1 MNIVLVVLLAVAGIV
16 LLLLEVFLLPGFGI
30 AGIAGFL
37 SLAGAVIAAYLRI
50 SILAGRITLACSLL
64 ATALAVYAFL
74 RGRALQRM
82 SLDTSIDSKVELADP
97 GKKIEN
103 LEREASAMSRKEDR
117 RIESET
123 QDIADPQL

>member
-1 MNIVLVVLLAVAGIV
+1 MNILLVVLLAVAGIV

-30 AGIAGFL
+30 AGIAGLL
-37 SLAGAVIAAYLRI
+37 SLVGAVVAAYLKI
-50 SILAGRITLACSLL
+50 SVLAGRITLAGSLL

-103 LEREASAMSRKEDR
+103 LEREASAISKKEDR

-123 QDIADPQL
+123 QDVADPQL

>member
-1 MNIVLVVLLAVAGIV
+1 MNIILVVLLAVAGII

-37 SLAGAVIAAYLRI
+37 SLAGAVVAAYLRI
-50 SILAGRITLACSLL
+50 SVLAGRITLGGSLL
-64 ATALAVYAFL
+64 ATALAVYAFV

-103 LEREASAMSRKEDR
+103 LEREASAMSKKEDR
-117 RIESET
+117 RIDSET
-123 QDIADPQL
+123 QDLADPQL

>member
-1 MNIVLVVLLAVAGIV
+1 MNILLVVLLAVAGIV

-30 AGIAGFL
+30 AGIAGLL
-37 SLAGAVIAAYLRI
+37 SLVGAVVAAYLKI
-50 SILAGRITLACSLL
+50 SVLAGRITLAGSLL

-82 SLDTSIDSKVELADP
+82 SLDTSIDSKVELAEP
-97 GKKIEN
+97 GKKIGN
-103 LEREASAMSRKEDR
+103 LEREASAMSKKEDR

-123 QDIADPQL
+123 QDVADPQL

>member
-1 MNIVLVVLLAVAGIV
+1 MNIILVVLLAAAGII

-50 SILAGRITLACSLL
+50 SVLAGRITLGASLL
-64 ATALAVYAFL
+64 ATALAVYAFV

-103 LEREASAMSRKEDR
+103 LEREASAMSKKEDR
-117 RIESET
+117 RIDSET
-123 QDIADPQL
+123 QDLADPQL

>member
-1 MNIVLVVLLAVAGIV
+1 MNILLVVLLAVAGIV

-37 SLAGAVIAAYLRI
+37 SLAGAVVAAYLRI
-50 SILAGRITLACSLL
+50 SVLAGRITLAGSLL

-103 LEREASAMSRKEDR
+103 LEREASAMSKKEDR

-123 QDIADPQL
+123 QDVADPQL

>member
-1 MNIVLVVLLAVAGIV
+1 MNIILVVLLAVAGII

-37 SLAGAVIAAYLRI
+37 SLAGAVVAAYLRI
-50 SILAGRITLACSLL
+50 SVLAGRITLGASLL
-64 ATALAVYAFL
+64 ATALAVYAFV

-103 LEREASAMSRKEDR
+103 LEREASAMSKKEDR
-117 RIESET
+117 RIDSET
-123 QDIADPQL
+123 QDLADPQL

>member
-1 MNIVLVVLLAVAGIV
+1 MNIILVVLLAVAGII

-50 SILAGRITLACSLL
+50 SVLAGRITLGASLL
-64 ATALAVYAFL
+64 ATALAVYAFV

-103 LEREASAMSRKEDR
+103 LEREASAMSKKEDR
-117 RIESET
+117 RIDSET
-123 QDIADPQL
+123 QDLADPQL

>member
-1 MNIVLVVLLAVAGIV
+1 MNILLVVLLAVAGIV

-37 SLAGAVIAAYLRI
+37 SLAGAVVAAYLRI
-50 SILAGRITLACSLL
+50 SVLAGRITLAGSLL
-64 ATALAVYAFL
+64 ATALAVYVFL

-103 LEREASAMSRKEDR
+103 LEREASAMSKKEER

-123 QDIADPQL
+123 QDVADPQL